1 LNAQIIEDFLKHIK
15 KEIKAKGF
23 SRKKF
28 SNMLWEWFY
37 YSNKNK
43 EFLKDFDQYLWEN
56 RILVYTQK
64 SNVREEKENWTWFE
78 LRNNDAFITF
88 ALDRKSVRKSISK
101 SNRIK
106 MNVVNEP
113 VPTEKLFNLY
123 ATKAK
128 EILICSAYVD
138 EEMATLL
145 ADIAKKNG
153 TKVRFVADYY
163 FNSNPYK
170 KGIIRSKI
178 ETVGT
183 FRTLVGTNDED
194 GIMHMKLYVF
204 YMGNDEVAVFNTS
217 ANFTAAAWKFTNSE
231 SPVTIQQGKL
241 DNTQLSIMVNAAESI
256 WKKSELNSTM
266 NEFKIGDKV
275 THTGFGL
282 GEIFKVTGTAAQV
295 VFSGSNLQT
304 VQISDLQLVIDPL
317 QMMQQ
322 GTLGPRDTIH
332 RTKSKFLAH
341 YIYAQNS
348 LTNEFYDFRIKP
360 VPHQLLALKKAI
372 TSPHGGNLLFADDV
386 GLGKTIEAGLVIQ
399 NVVRRIGE
407 DKARVLIMCPAG
419 LKWQWYDEMKEK
431 FGLNFNVWKAH
442 TQGGA
447 EAFSGSFHGQNRL
460 IASYHGMVVGDMEEA
475 ILRVIEQYDLVVI
488 DECHKFSN
496 DATQWW
502 QFTRDMREN
511 YKAGQ
516 LLLLSATPHSGDRYR
531 FLNLLHLL
539 DSDVFP
545 KGGDTQESLKK
556 VANPK
561 IIESYVYRNDK
572 LSVTD
577 FDGKPL
583 FKNVLTKSVDVELS
597 LEEQEFCELVVEYI
611 YALDEEKKKLTGS
624 KQTQVGFV
632 ISVYRKMLAS
642 SWKNVFR
649 SMQARYKYLLN
660 QVLEDDGYEPLFE
673 PEEEIDEQEER
684 KIANLMKDMKST
696 KIIKN
701 EIDYLKRIV
710 DKGKELEKKNID
722 TKIQELLKILNHK
735 DFVNQKFIVFTQFVK
750 TLEIIKKALG
760 GKEYVAE
767 IQGSINIDDRKS
779 QVERFKN
786 KVRFLVCTEAG
797 GEGINLQFA
806 NNVINFDMPWNP
818 SRLQQRVGR
827 VWRYGQ
833 EKEVNCFNFFVSNSI
848 SDQRVLE
855 RLNERITEMVRNFL
869 MPLEFNGV
877 KKELHEALIYDTTMR
892 VLGKVQE
899 NESLESIMGILDEH
913 LREQRLKDAV
923 DRIADAL
930 KFVQLEQKDL
940 APSVG
945 IKLDEIQDFYASR
958 NVNYLQLFAFSVA
971 KSFGGDLK
979 KITGDYFEFINLN
992 LTEIGLSNSLFE
1004 NKLYTFDQGKAGKF
1018 EDKTIYFF
1026 GFGDDFFNHL
1036 IEICRNQSF
1045 GGILT
1050 YATIDMAIPNKSGAI
1065 AIASSTA
1072 TSVVAGSEK
1081 SENYAV
1087 CSFISVS
1094 EGKEISA
1101 EHLFAN
1107 EWQSLNAEKKELS
1120 DVKLNA
1126 NLPHIFEIHKAKLK
1140 AYRHKD
1146 FILTSPTIEA
1156 AVAMNTFPESLN

>member
-1 LNAQIIEDFLKHIK
+1 MQSINDFIKHIK
-15 KEIKAKGF
+15 REIKQKGT

-28 SNMLWEWFY
+28 SNMLFEWFK

-43 EFLKDFDQYLWEN
+43 GFLKALDQRLWESD
-56 RILVYTQK
+56 IIVYTK
-64 SNVREEKENWTWFE
+64 KENVLSEKTNWNWFE
-78 LRNNDAFITF
+78 LKHNNAYITF
-88 ALDRKSVRKSISK
+88 CLNKKSVIKTIAI

-113 VPTEKLFNLY
+113 VPTEKLFSLFAN
-123 ATKAK
+123 KAN

-138 EEMATLL
+138 EDMATLL
-145 ADIAKKNG
+145 ASIAKKNG
-153 TKVRFVADYY
+153 TKVRFVADCH

-204 YMGNDEVAVFNTS
+204 YMPQDDVAVFNTS

-231 SPVTIQQGKL
+231 SPVTIQNGKL
-241 DNTQLSIMVNAAESI
+241 DNTQLRIMVDAAENI
-256 WKKSELNSTM
+256 WTKSEKNDTM
-266 NEFKIGDKV
+266 NEFKASDKV
-275 THTGFGL
+275 THPSFGL
-282 GEIFKVTGTAAQV
+282 GEIFKLTGTAAQV

-317 QMMQQ
+317 QMMQD
-322 GTLGPRDTIH
+322 GELGPRDTIH

-341 YIYAQNS
+341 YLYAQNS

-399 NVVRRIGE
+399 NVIRRIGD

-419 LKWQWYDEMKEK
+419 LKWQWYEEMQEK
-431 FGLNFNVWKAH
+431 FGLNFNVWKWH

-475 ILRVIEQYDLVVI
+475 ILRVMEQYDLVVI

-496 DATQWW
+496 DNTEWW
-502 QFTRDMREN
+502 KFTRDMRSN
-511 YKAGQ
+511 HKGGQ

-539 DSDVFP
+539 DSNIFP
-545 KGGDTQESLKK
+545 KGGDTQDSLKK
-556 VANPK
+556 VTNSK

-577 FDGKPL
+577 FDGTPL
-583 FKNVLTKSVDVELS
+583 FKNVITKSVDVELS
-597 LEEQEFCELVVEYI
+597 SEEQEFCELVVEYI
-611 YALDEEKKKLTGS
+611 YALDEAKKKLTG
-624 KQTQVGFV
+624 KVQTQVGFV

-660 QVLEDDGYEPLFE
+660 QALEDEGLDALFE
-673 PEEEIDEQEER
+673 PEEEIDEKEER
-684 KIANLMKDMKST
+684 DIANLIKEMKSN

-701 EIDYLKRIV
+701 EVEYLQRIV

-722 TKIQELLKILNHK
+722 TKVQKLLEILNQK
-735 DFVNQKFIVFTQFVK
+735 DFVNQKFIVFTQYVK

-760 GKEYVAE
+760 GRDYVAE
-767 IQGSINIDDRKS
+767 IQGSINIDDRKY

-818 SRLQQRVGR
+818 SRLQQRIGR

-833 EKEVNCFNFFVSNSI
+833 VKEVNCFNFFVSNSI
-848 SDQRVLE
+848 SDQKVLE

-869 MPLEFNGV
+869 VPLEFNGV

-945 IKLDEIQDFYASR
+945 IKLDEIQNFYASR
-958 NVNYLQLFAFSVA
+958 NVNYLQLFATSVA
-971 KSFGGDLK
+971 KSYKGDLK
-979 KITGDYFEFINLN
+979 KHTNDLYEFINLN
-992 LTEIGLSNSLFE
+992 LSEIGLPNSLFE
-1004 NKLYTFDQGKAGKF
+1004 NKLYSFEQGKAGKF
-1018 EDKTIYFF
+1018 EEKVIYFF

-1045 GGILT
+1045 GGILAYT
-1050 YATIDMAIPNKSGAI
+1050 AIDMVIPNKSEAI
-1065 AIASSTA
+1065 AIVSSTA
-1072 TSVVAGSEK
+1072 TSVVSGTEK

-1087 CSFISVS
+1087 CSFISVNDG
-1094 EGKEISA
+1094 EEISA

-1107 EWQSLNAEKKELS
+1107 EWQPLNPEMKQISS
-1120 DVKLNA
+1120 DKLND
-1126 NLPHIFEIHKAKLK
+1126 NLTNVFEIHKAKLK

-1156 AVAMNTFPESLN
+1156 AIAIVDIP